1 MRIPLYQV
9 DAFASRVFAGNPAAV
24 CPLEAWIE
32 PSLMQSIAL
41 ENNLSETA
49 FIVKRDDGGYD
60 IRWFTPAAE
69 IDLAGHPTLATAY
82 VIFEVLERGRDAV
95 RFHTLKSGTL
105 DVRRDGARLSMDFPA
120 TDPAPV
126 PIPPGAAEALGV
138 APETAHLSRDLL
150 LVFAS
155 EDDVRSIRPRMDGLA
170 EIAAFGVIAS
180 APGRDVD
187 FVSRFFAPNM
197 GVPEDPVTGSA
208 HCTLTPYWAKRLGKA
223 RLHGRQ
229 ISARGG
235 DLWCA
240 DRGPRVSIAG
250 RAVLYM
256 EGAIHV

>member
-24 CPLEAWIE
+24 CPLEGWIE

-41 ENNLSETA
+41 ENNLSETV
-49 FIVKRDDGGYD
+49 FIVKRDDGDYA
-60 IRWFTPAAE
+60 IRWFTPTAE

-82 VIFEVLERGRDAV
+82 VIFERLEPGRDEV
-95 RFHTLKSGTL
+95 LFHTLRSGTL
-105 DVRRDGARLSMDFPA
+105 AVRRDGARLSMDFPSRE
-120 TDPAPV
+120 PAPA

-138 APETAHLSRDLL
+138 APESAHLSRDLL

-155 EDDVRSIRPRMDGLA
+155 EDEVRAIRPRMERVAGLA
-170 EIAAFGVIAS
+170 AHGVIAS

-208 HCTLTPYWAKRLGKA
+208 HCTLTPYWAKRLGRE
-223 RLHGRQ
+223 RLTGRQ
-229 ISARGG
+229 VSARGG
-235 DLWCA
+235 ELWVEHRG
-240 DRGPRVSIAG
+240 DRVTIAG
-250 RAVLYM
+250 HVVPYLEGTIVL
-256 EGAIHV
+256 